1 GGHRRTRNLL
11 IILEVAVSFVLV
23 VGAGLLVRT
32 LWHLRAVDPGFRSG
46 GMLTATAAVPLP
58 KYQDAERRDRFYT
71 DALARIRTI
80 PGVTMA
86 GTTSALPYTSRGDTM
101 ALQVE
106 GQPAPAEAMQD
117 ALFRLVSVDYLQ
129 TIGARLVQGRLLDA
143 GDRADSTPV
152 VVVNDTLAR
161 QYWPAQSPLGHRIDT
176 GTGDGSPRWMTIVGV
191 VADVRERGLDL
202 AMKPGVYVPYTQTAI
217 SFFQPS
223 ELAIRT
229 TREPLTIAKEVQE
242 AVWSVDRDQP
252 ISNLRTMDDIV
263 EAELANRT
271 QMLELL
277 GTFAALAVVLAAFG
291 VYAVLSLVVSQRTR
305 EIGLRLAVGARRADI
320 VVSVLAHVG
329 RLTATAVVA
338 GTVAGIVTTRLLSS
352 LLYGVTPLDWRTFAA
367 VALLLTLISLLA
379 ALVPTRRA
387 ATVDPII
394 ALRGDS

>member
-1 GGHRRTRNLL
+1 
-11 IILEVAVSFVLV
+11 
-23 VGAGLLVRT
+23 
-32 LWHLRAVDPGFRSG
+32 
-46 GMLTATAAVPLP
+46 
-58 KYQDAERRDRFYT
+58 
-71 DALARIRTI
+71 
-80 PGVTMA
+80 
-86 GTTSALPYTSRGDTM
+86 
-101 ALQVE
+101 
-106 GQPAPAEAMQD
+106 
-117 ALFRLVSVDYLQ
+117 
-129 TIGARLVQGRLLDA
+129 
-143 GDRADSTPV
+143 
-152 VVVNDTLAR
+152 
-161 QYWPAQSPLGHRIDT
+161 
-176 GTGDGSPRWMTIVGV
+176 MTIVGV

-217 SFFQPS
+217 TFFQPS
-223 ELAIRT
+223 ALAIRT

-242 AVWSVDRDQP
+242 AVWSIDRDQP

-338 GTVAGIVTTRLLSS
+338 GTAAGIATTRLLSS

-379 ALVPTRRA
+379 ALVPTYRA

-394 ALRGDS
+394 ALRGET

>member
-1 GGHRRTRNLL
+1 
-11 IILEVAVSFVLV
+11 
-23 VGAGLLVRT
+23 
-32 LWHLRAVDPGFRSG
+32 
-46 GMLTATAAVPLP
+46 
-58 KYQDAERRDRFYT
+58 
-71 DALARIRTI
+71 
-80 PGVTMA
+80 
-86 GTTSALPYTSRGDTM
+86 
-101 ALQVE
+101 
-106 GQPAPAEAMQD
+106 
-117 ALFRLVSVDYLQ
+117 
-129 TIGARLVQGRLLDA
+129 
-143 GDRADSTPV
+143 
-152 VVVNDTLAR
+152 
-161 QYWPAQSPLGHRIDT
+161 
-176 GTGDGSPRWMTIVGV
+176 MTIVGV

-202 AMKPGVYVPYTQTAI
+202 AMKAGVYVPYTQTAI

-263 EAELANRT
+263 EVELANRT

-320 VVSVLAHVG
+320 VLSVLGHVG

-338 GTVAGIVTTRLLSS
+338 GTVAGIATTRLLSS
-352 LLYGVTPLDWRTFAA
+352 LLYGVTPLDWKTFAA
-367 VALLLTLISLLA
+367 VALFLTLISLLA

-387 ATVDPII
+387 AAVDPII